1 MNISFRLITM
11 ILRRALLVVG
21 VALLAPGCSSSAKTV
36 AAGAAPGAQGAP
48 VATICTK
55 PIAYDTAE
63 RVRFQDLKDL
73 ARHSTGVVIGKVQA
87 DVPSF
92 TEPHEA
98 NTPEVVIKP
107 VTIKVDQ
114 VLAGKAGD
122 QVVYYERGGIV
133 PCPASLPGASPLL
146 KPGTTVLWFVAPGV
160 DPALKNQQVQAFH
173 GGLFRVEG
181 QHVYALDNDPASK
194 DVEAMTLGA
203 LTKELRSLIAS

>member
-1 MNISFRLITM
+1 M
-11 ILRRALLVVG
+11 ILRRAFLVVG
-21 VALLAPGCSSSAKTV
+21 AALLAAGCASSTKTV
-36 AAGAAPGAQGAP
+36 AVSASPGTQGAP

-63 RVRFQDLKDL
+63 RVRFRDLKDL
-73 ARHSTGVVIGKVQA
+73 ARHSTGVVIGTVQP

-92 TEPHEA
+92 TEPQEA

-107 VTIKVDQ
+107 VNIKVDRII
-114 VLAGKAGD
+114 AGKAGD

-146 KPGTTVLWFVAPGV
+146 TPGTTVLWFVAPGV
-160 DPALKNQQVQAFH
+160 DPARKGQQIQAFH

-181 QHVYALDNDPASK
+181 QRLYALDNDPAGK
-194 DVEAMTLGA
+194 DVEAMTLDV
-203 LTKELRSLIAS
+203 LTKELRSLIAN